1 MLTTEAFIR
10 NRVARCY
17 WRDDINCATTTL
29 IILAEHFDLPL
40 ANQVID
46 AAVGMHGA
54 GEYGAQCGLVE
65 GTLMFLGIIGRSREL
80 PDDRIVSM
88 CRAFAEGFE
97 KRFTS
102 LSCAILRPDG
112 FDPANPPHLCEDLT
126 CEAIGFSIDFVQGAL
141 EGGGAGRSP
150 GQAPD
155 RSENHLCHHALPFS
169 GNQTA
174 RRT

>member
-1 MLTTEAFIR
+1 MTTEAFIR
-10 NRVARCY
+10 NRVARYY
-17 WRDDINCATTTL
+17 WRDDSNCATTTL
-29 IILAEHFDLPL
+29 KILAEHFDLPL
-40 ANQVID
+40 AHQVID

-65 GTLMFLGIIGRSREL
+65 GTLMFLGVMGRSQGFPETA
-80 PDDRIVSM
+80 IIAA

-102 LSCAILRPDG
+102 LSCAVLRPEG

-126 CEAIGFSIDFVQGAL
+126 CQAIGFSIDFVQGAFK
-141 EGGGAGRSP
+141 GGGVCRSS

-155 RSENHLCHHALPFS
+155 RSENHLRHHALPFS

-174 RRT
+174 PRT